1 MTRKK
6 VVLITGASS
15 RIGKA
20 TAQKLLSEG
29 HIVYAAA
36 RRIDQMKELHK
47 AGAVTFLLDVTVEDQ
62 IQACIEKIIS
72 EHGRIDVLFNN
83 AGFGLFGS
91 MEEINPEEAKYQ
103 FDVNLFGL
111 ARITQ
116 LVLPYMRKQHSGK
129 IINTSSVA
137 GKMYGPMVAWYTASK
152 HAVEGWSDCLR
163 LELKPFGIN
172 VVIIEPGTIETEF
185 GNLVSDSLLKKS
197 GSGPYKNMAQSIA
210 KTAEDSSKAGGGS
223 SPDVVAS
230 VVSKAISS
238 NKPKTRYAVG
248 KMAKPVIFLRKWL
261 GDKNFDRLVAS
272 QMK

>member
-15 RIGKA
+15 GIGKA

-91 MEEINPEEAKYQ
+91 MEEISPEEAKYQ
-103 FDVNLFGL
+103 FDVNL
-111 ARITQ
+111 
-116 LVLPYMRKQHSGK
+116 
-129 IINTSSVA
+129 IIMPL
-137 GKMYGPMVAWYTASK
+137 GQKGWLFYTISK
-152 HAVEGWSDCLR
+152 
-163 LELKPFGIN
+163 
-172 VVIIEPGTIETEF
+172 
-185 GNLVSDSLLKKS
+185 GNRCDRTN
-197 GSGPYKNMAQSIA
+197 Y
-210 KTAEDSSKAGGGS
+210 
-223 SPDVVAS
+223 
-230 VVSKAISS
+230 S
-238 NKPKTRYAVG
+238 N
-248 KMAKPVIFLRKWL
+248 
-261 GDKNFDRLVAS
+261 S
-272 QMK
+272 